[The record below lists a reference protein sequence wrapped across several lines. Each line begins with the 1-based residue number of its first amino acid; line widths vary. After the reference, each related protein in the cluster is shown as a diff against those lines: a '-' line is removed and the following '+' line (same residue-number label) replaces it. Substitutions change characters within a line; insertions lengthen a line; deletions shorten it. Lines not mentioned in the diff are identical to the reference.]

1 MTFKKDVTF
10 HGVQIFLIDVE
21 LSTVLPATSTPKEV
35 APDGMGEAI
44 NGDEVVT
51 TETSSTVV
59 TDQTDISTEDS
70 EDVDDDTD
78 TEPTFEVTIEAVT
91 TTTERQTT
99 ETDLEITT
107 QEGSMET
114 TVAVDDLTTA
124 AFLEEEP
131 SGLEG
136 TVILRYKTVLTL
148 KFYHFIWFPIY
159 SCLNYRARD
168 DIYRKC

>member
-1 MTFKKDVTF
+1 M
-10 HGVQIFLIDVE
+10 
-21 LSTVLPATSTPKEV
+21 PATSTPKEV

-44 NGDEVVT
+44 DGDEVVT

-59 TDQTDISTEDS
+59 TDQTNISTEDS

-78 TEPTFEVTIEAVT
+78 TDTTFEVTVEAVT

-114 TVAVDDLTTA
+114 TVAVDEITTA
-124 AFLEEEP
+124 ALLEEES
-131 SGLEG
+131 SGVEG

-148 KFYHFIWFPIY
+148 RFYLVSEIWF
-159 SCLNYRARD
+159 LQL
-168 DIYRKC
+168 

>member
-1 MTFKKDVTF
+1 M
-10 HGVQIFLIDVE
+10 QIFLIDVE

-99 ETDLEITT
+99 EMDMEITT

-114 TVAVDDLTTA
+114 TVAVDEITTA
-124 AFLEEEP
+124 AFLGEEP

-159 SCLNYRARD
+159 GCLNYRARD

>member
-1 MTFKKDVTF
+1 M
-10 HGVQIFLIDVE
+10 
-21 LSTVLPATSTPKEV
+21 STVLPATSTPKEV

-44 NGDEVVT
+44 DGDEVVP

-114 TVAVDDLTTA
+114 TVAVDEITTA
-124 AFLEEEP
+124 VISEEEP
-131 SGLEG
+131 SGVEG
-136 TVILRYKTVLTL
+136 SLILIYKTVLL
-148 KFYHFIWFPIY
+148 RRNFIIIY
-159 SCLNYRARD
+159 SF
-168 DIYRKC
+168 